1 MSQDKFRWV
10 DVKGRGKERIKRS
23 GEAMV
28 WLRVKGKWEMMRLC
42 LLNRNKERER
52 GEAEGR
58 EYKHRSA
65 NWF

>member
-1 MSQDKFRWV
+1 MGGHKREGKRTDK
-10 DVKGRGKERIKRS
+10 EM

-42 LLNRNKERER
+42 LLHRNKER